1 MGTLIVTEL
10 KLLARSIEF
19 LVIAI
24 GFPAVFFLVM
34 SEVFG
39 DQNVGPVNMVTY
51 MMISM
56 AAFGAVSGAIST
68 GARVAQE
75 RQEGWN
81 RQLRLTPLPGWSYV
95 GTKVVVAMIMV
106 LPTLILILLAG
117 FLIKGI
123 ELSALQWVQILVACW
138 LGSLPFSLIGVVIG
152 LATKPGS
159 VQALTTMAFL
169 MLSMFGG
176 LWFPMEIMPGFMQ
189 AFSKALPSFWLAE
202 QARTL
207 VAGGSLALIG
217 VAVVT
222 LWFLVSATLV
232 VTLYRR
238 DAARI

>member
-1 MGTLIVTEL
+1 VVTEL
-10 KLLARSIEF
+10 RVLSRSIGF
-19 LVIAI
+19 LVVAI

-39 DQNVGPVNMVTY
+39 SQQSGSLDMTTY

-81 RQLRLTPLPGWSYV
+81 RTLRLTPLPGWSYV
-95 GTKVVVAMIMV
+95 GTKVIVAMIMV
-106 LPTLILILLAG
+106 VPTLLLILLTG
-117 FLIKGI
+117 FLIKGV
-123 ELSALQWVQILVACW
+123 ELSVAQWGQVLLAAW

-152 LATKPGS
+152 LAAKPGGVPAFS
-159 VQALTTMAFL
+159 TTTFL

-189 AFSKALPSFWLAE
+189 AFAKALPSFWLAD
-202 QARTL
+202 QARSL
-207 VAGGSLALIG
+207 VSGGSPAVLGL
-217 VAVVT
+217 VVVT
-222 LWFLVSATLV
+222 AWFLVCAALV

-238 DAARI
+238 DASRA

>member
-10 KLLARSIEF
+10 KMLARSIEF

-39 DQNVGPVNMVTY
+39 DQNVGPVDMVTY

-95 GTKVVVAMIMV
+95 GTKVIVAMVMV
-106 LPTLILILLAG
+106 LPTLALILLAG

-123 ELSALQWVQILVACW
+123 ELSAAQWAQVLAACW

-152 LATKPGS
+152 LAAKPGS
-159 VQALTTMAFL
+159 VQALTTTTFL

-207 VAGGSLALIG
+207 VAGGSLALLG
-217 VAVVT
+217 LAVAG
-222 LWFLVSATLV
+222 LWFLVSAVLV

-238 DAARI
+238 DAARV